1 MAQNEQNGVLK
12 GLVIGLL
19 AGGALGAL
27 LALLYAPK
35 SGKELRADIR
45 ERADGLLEG
54 ADSMVQAARSQAGKI
69 VSDAKQ
75 RSSQLITEAKKEAD
89 SLLHDADR
97 VLSGARQKTATL
109 AEEGTRVKNAVKAG
123 VEAYKEERRKG

>member
-1 MAQNEQNGVLK
+1 MAQNDQNGVLK

-54 ADSMVQAARSQAGKI
+54 ADSMVQAARTQAGKI
-69 VSDAKQ
+69 VSDAKE

>member
-1 MAQNEQNGVLK
+1 MAQNEQSGVLK

-54 ADSMVQAARSQAGKI
+54 ADSMVQAAKSQAGKI
-69 VSDAKQ
+69 VSDAKL

-97 VLSGARQKTATL
+97 VLSGARQKSATL
-109 AEEGTRVKNAVKAG
+109 AEEGARVKNAVKAG

>member
-19 AGGALGAL
+19 AGGVLGAL
-27 LALLYAPK
+27 FALLYAPK

-54 ADSMVQAARSQAGKI
+54 ADDMVQAAKSQAGKI
-69 VSDAKQ
+69 VSDAKL

-89 SLLHDADR
+89 TLLHDADR
-97 VLSGARQKTATL
+97 ILSGARQKTATL
-109 AEEGTRVKNAVKAG
+109 AEEGSRMKDAVKAG
-123 VEAYKEERRKG
+123 VDAYKEERRKG

>member
-1 MAQNEQNGVLK
+1 MAQDEQRGVLK
-12 GLVIGLL
+12 GLVIGLF

-54 ADSMVQAARSQAGKI
+54 ADDMLQAAKSQAGQI
-69 VSDAKQ
+69 VSDAKL
-75 RSSQLITEAKKEAD
+75 RSSQLITDAKKEAD
-89 SLLHDADR
+89 TLLHDADR
-97 VLSGARQKTATL
+97 ILSDARQKTGNL
-109 AEEGTRVKNAVKAG
+109 SEEGTRLKNAVKAG
-123 VEAYKEERRKG
+123 VDAYKEERRKP

>member
-1 MAQNEQNGVLK
+1 MAQNDESGVLK
-12 GLVIGLL
+12 GLVIGLF

-54 ADSMVQAARSQAGKI
+54 ADEMVQAAKSQAGKI
-69 VSDAKQ
+69 VSDAKL

-89 SLLHDADR
+89 TLLHDADR
-97 VLSGARQKTATL
+97 ILSDARQKTGTL
-109 AEEGTRVKNAVKAG
+109 AEEGSRLKDAVKAG
-123 VEAYKEERRKG
+123 VDAYKEERRKA

>member
-1 MAQNEQNGVLK
+1 MAHNEQSGVLK
-12 GLVIGLL
+12 GFVIGLL

-35 SGKELRADIR
+35 SGKDLRADIR

-54 ADSMVQAARSQAGKI
+54 ADDMVQAAKTQAGKI
-69 VSDAKQ
+69 VSDAKL

-97 VLSGARQKTATL
+97 VISDARQKTTTL

>member
-1 MAQNEQNGVLK
+1 MAENDQSGVLK
-12 GLVIGLL
+12 GLVIGLF

-35 SGKELRADIR
+35 SGRELRADIR

-54 ADSMVQAARSQAGKI
+54 ADEMLQAAKSQAGKI

-75 RSSQLITEAKKEAD
+75 RSSQLITDAKKEAD
-89 SLLHDADR
+89 TLLHDADR
-97 VLSGARQKTATL
+97 ILSDARQKTGTL
-109 AEEGTRVKNAVKAG
+109 TEEGTRLKNAVKAG
-123 VEAYKEERRKG
+123 VDAYKEERRKG